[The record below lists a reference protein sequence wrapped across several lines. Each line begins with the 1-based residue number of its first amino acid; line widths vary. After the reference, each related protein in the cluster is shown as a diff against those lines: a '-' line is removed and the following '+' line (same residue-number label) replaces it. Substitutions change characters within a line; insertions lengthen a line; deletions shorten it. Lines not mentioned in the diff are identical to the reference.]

1 MLFYLTYNDTA
12 SGIYSSQVID
22 VVKFFNNELK
32 TNVKLVAFISIRSF
46 FSNRKKIKSELSQAI
61 VLPMF
66 PGVHRWKSNYFL
78 LALLIFI
85 YKPHTIIG
93 RSVLATQLALMAKH
107 KNKIK
112 KVVYDGRAA
121 VKAEWREYNVITN
134 QQLLNSIFELEKQC
148 ILQSDYRIAVSNE
161 LVNYWKTEFDYNV
174 SKHSV
179 IPCTLN
185 SLFENISITNDTIF
199 EKRKA
204 LDFTN
209 NDVVFVYSGS
219 LAGWQSIHLMV
230 DCIKTVLQKNTTH
243 KMLFLSELT
252 PEIQQLKTEFPQ
264 QVQCKKV
271 PPNDVPH
278 YLIVCDYGLLIRENS
293 VTNQVAS
300 PVKFA
305 EYLACGLDVIISEQL
320 GDYSEFVKQNNCGF
334 MYNQLFSSLKKTLE
348 EKQINQ
354 QLAYRY
360 FSKQSFK
367 NQYQHLLNL

>member
-1 MLFYLTYNDTA
+1 M
-12 SGIYSSQVID
+12 
-22 VVKFFNNELK
+22 VKFFNTELK
-32 TNVKLVAFISIRSF
+32 INIKLIAFISIRNF
-46 FSNRKKIKSELSQAI
+46 FENRKKIKSEFQEAV

-66 PGVHRWKSNYFL
+66 PGVHRWRFNRFL
-78 LALLIFI
+78 LSLFILI
-85 YKPHTIIG
+85 YKPHAIIG
-93 RSVLATQLALMAKH
+93 RSVLATQLALIAKQ
-107 KNKIK
+107 KGKIK

-121 VKAEWREYNVITN
+121 VKAEWEEYQVITN
-134 QQLLNSIFELEKQC
+134 PSLLNSIFELEKQC
-148 ILQSDYRIAVSNE
+148 VLQSDYRIAVSNE
-161 LVNYWKTEFDYNV
+161 LVNYWKNEFDYNSSQHV
-174 SKHSV
+174 V
-179 IPCTLN
+179 TPCTLN

-199 EKRKA
+199 EKRKV
-204 LDFTN
+204 LGFTN

-230 DCIKTVLQKNTTH
+230 GCIKTVLQKNTTH

-271 PPNDVPH
+271 SPNDVPH
-278 YLIVCDYGLLIRENS
+278 YLIACDYGLLIRENS

-305 EYLACGLDVIISEQL
+305 EYLACGLDIIISENL
-320 GDYSEFVKQNNCGF
+320 GDYSEFVKKNNCGF
-334 MYNQLFSSLKKTLE
+334 MYNQLFITLKKTLE